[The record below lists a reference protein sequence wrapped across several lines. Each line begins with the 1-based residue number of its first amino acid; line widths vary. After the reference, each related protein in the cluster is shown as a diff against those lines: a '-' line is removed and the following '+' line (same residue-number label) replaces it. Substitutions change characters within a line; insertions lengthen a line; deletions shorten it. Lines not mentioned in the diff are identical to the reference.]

1 MKAYLKIKIKS
12 LAEESRMIRSAERK
26 QNLNAKGRQRI
37 ARALKL
43 GSVPDITNTARVD
56 FDEVRRVRL
65 EKKLA
70 RSRARLSNPKVLAV
84 QKGLREHR
92 LELRSHSRSAHLAYG
107 FLRGTSY
114 GSMEQNA
121 RHSPDWPAV
130 KRLVE
135 KFSEEGFQFW
145 ETKFDA
151 FKESTGF
158 VRKA

>member
-12 LAEESRMIRSAERK
+12 LASEIRDIRRDERK
-26 QNLNAKGRQRI
+26 QNLNARGRQRI
-37 ARALKL
+37 VRALTI
-43 GSVPDITNTARVD
+43 GINHNTEGGDGVAVPNVD
-56 FDEVRRVRL
+56 RQRL